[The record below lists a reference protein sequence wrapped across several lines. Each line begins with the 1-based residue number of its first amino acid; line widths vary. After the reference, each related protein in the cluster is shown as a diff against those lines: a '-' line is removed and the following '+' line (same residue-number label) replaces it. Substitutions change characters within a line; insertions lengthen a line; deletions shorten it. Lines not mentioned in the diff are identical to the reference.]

1 MARNIGRPAKL
12 PPGPNALWD
21 WMDRMGFDQRQTAQL
36 LGIHFVSLNQ
46 ILHGDRRPGL
56 AIAMRIERH
65 TGINPGIWL
74 RTPVRE
80 SRSAV
85 AVASRKRNIS

>member
-1 MARNIGRPAKL
+1 MAPTIGRPAKL
-12 PPGPNALWD
+12 PPGPDALWD
-21 WMDRMGFDQRQTAQL
+21 WMERRGLDQRETAQL

-65 TGINPGIWL
+65 TGINPGVWL
-74 RTPVRE
+74 RTPVSEARQTGPHN
-80 SRSAV
+80 RQ
-85 AVASRKRNIS
+85 KRTN